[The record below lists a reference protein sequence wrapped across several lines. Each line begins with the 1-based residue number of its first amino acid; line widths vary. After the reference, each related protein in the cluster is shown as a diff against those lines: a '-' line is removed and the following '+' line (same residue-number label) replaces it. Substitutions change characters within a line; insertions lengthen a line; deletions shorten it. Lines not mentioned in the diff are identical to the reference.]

1 MITLTFNTW
10 EEFDEAISSITSLTI
25 NLNENEMENK

>member
-1 MITLTFNTW
+1 MITLTFNSW

-25 NLNENEMENK
+25 SINESENK

>member
-1 MITLTFNTW
+1 MITLTFDTW
-10 EEFDEAISSITSLTI
+10 EEFDNAISSITTLTI

>member
-10 EEFDEAISSITSLTI
+10 EEFDEAISGITSLTI